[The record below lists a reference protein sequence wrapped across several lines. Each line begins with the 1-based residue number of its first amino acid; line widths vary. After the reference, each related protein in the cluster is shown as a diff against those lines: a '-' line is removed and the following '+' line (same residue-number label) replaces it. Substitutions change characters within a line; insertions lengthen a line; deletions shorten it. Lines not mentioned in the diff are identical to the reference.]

1 VPVSQRRPERVK
13 RGRVR
18 NVAART
24 VYFPDVST
32 ADDLL
37 MADEAIHD
45 HCGIVGI
52 FDPTNQLDIPRYLVI
67 AMTALQHRG
76 QESAGV
82 ALLLPG
88 TGEIVPKTGMGRVRD
103 VFPQGT
109 DDLPK
114 TCCGIGHVRYSTTG
128 SSCVENAAPFV
139 LRPGRKMIDDAV
151 AIAHNGNVVNA
162 SELRAEITDIAF
174 QSDTDSEVIAALLL
188 RAGGESFAH
197 RLRQAAHRLRGAYS
211 LVLLAEG
218 KLYGLRDPYG
228 MRPLSLGRLGDGWI
242 LASETCAFDRVGA
255 TFVRELAPGELVTID
270 EQGCRSETFLRRA
283 RRGLCVFEFVY
294 FSDATSVLDGRNVYQ
309 VREELG
315 RQLAREYPAEA
326 DMVVPVPLTAIP
338 MALGYAEQTG
348 LAFAEP
354 VIASRY
360 ADRSFIKP
368 DQRLRRLEID
378 LKFNIVQSKIEGKR
392 IVLVEDSIVRG
403 NTLQILIKA
412 LRRKG
417 ASEVHMRVAAPPIK
431 HPCYFGIDIP
441 DEDELI
447 ASHRSVDAV
456 ARYIGADSL
465 GYLSLAGLGRATGG
479 GAGDTD
485 HAAEGIL
492 RHRFCF
498 GCMDERGYPFPVRE
512 DANRLPSDVR

>member
-1 VPVSQRRPERVK
+1 MT
-13 RGRVR
+13 
-18 NVAART
+18 AAL
-24 VYFPDVST
+24 PP
-32 ADDLL
+32 LP
-37 MADEAIHD
+37 DEALHD

-52 FDPTNQLDIPRYLVI
+52 YDPTNQLDVPRYLVI

-82 ALLLPG
+82 ALLVPK
-88 TGEIVPKTGMGRVRD
+88 TGEIEATTGMGRVRD
-103 VFPQGT
+103 VFPRGT
-109 DDLPK
+109 DDLIA

-139 LRPGRKMIDDAV
+139 LRPGRKMFFDPV

-162 SELRAEITDIAF
+162 AELRAEVTDIVF
-174 QSDTDSEVIAALLL
+174 QSETDSEVIAALLL
-188 RAGGESFAH
+188 RTGGETFAH
-197 RLRQAAHRLRGAYS
+197 RLRHVAHRLRGAYS
-211 LVLLAEG
+211 LVLMSEG

-255 TFVRELAPGELVTID
+255 TFERELEPGELVTID
-270 EQGCRSETFLRRA
+270 DSGCHSEFFMRRT
-283 RRGLCVFEFVY
+283 RRGFCVFEFVY
-294 FSDATSVLDGRNVYQ
+294 FSDATSVLDGRNVYA

-315 RQLAREYPAEA
+315 RQLALEHPAEA

-338 MALGYAEQTG
+338 MAIGYAEASG
-348 LAFAEP
+348 LPFAEP
-354 VIASRY
+354 IIASRY

-378 LKFNIVQSKIEGKR
+378 LKFNIVRDKIAGKR
-392 IVLVEDSIVRG
+392 LVVVEDSLVRG
-403 NTLQILIKA
+403 NTLAILIKA
-412 LRRKG
+412 LRRNG
-417 ASEVHMRVAAPPIK
+417 AAQVHVRIAAPPIR

-441 DEDELI
+441 TEDELI
-447 ASHRSVDAV
+447 AHRNSVEQV
-456 ARYIGADSL
+456 RQHIGADSL

-479 GAGDTD
+479 SSGDTD
-485 HAAEGIL
+485 HTAEAHL

-498 GCMDERGYPFPVRE
+498 GCMDERGYPFPVKVGME
-512 DANRLPSDVR
+512 KMPSEVG

>member
-1 VPVSQRRPERVK
+1 MP
-13 RGRVR
+13 
-18 NVAART
+18 
-24 VYFPDVST
+24 
-32 ADDLL
+32 
-37 MADEAIHD
+37 DEAIHD

-52 FDPTNQLDIPRYLVI
+52 YDSTSQLDVPRYLVI

-82 ALLLPG
+82 ALLLPD
-88 TGEIVPKTGMGRVRD
+88 TGEIEAKTGMGRVRD
-103 VFPQGT
+103 VFPGGT
-109 DDLPK
+109 DDLVA

-139 LRPGRKMIDDAV
+139 LRPGRKMFYDPV
-151 AIAHNGNVVNA
+151 AIAHNGNIVNA
-162 SELRAEITDIAF
+162 AELRAGITDIVF
-174 QSDTDSEVIAALLL
+174 QSETDSEVIAALLL

-197 RLRQAAHRLRGAYS
+197 RLRQVAHRLRGAYS
-211 LVLLAEG
+211 LVLLSEG

-242 LASETCAFDRVGA
+242 LASETCAFDRIGA
-255 TFVRELAPGELVTID
+255 TFVRELDPGELVTID
-270 EQGCRSETFLRRA
+270 DLGCHSEFFLRRA

-294 FSDATSVLDGRNVYQ
+294 FSDATSVLDGRNVYE

-315 RQLAREYPAEA
+315 RQLAREYPVEA

-338 MALGYAEQTG
+338 MAIGYADQSG
-348 LAFAEP
+348 VPFGEP
-354 VIASRY
+354 IIASRY

-378 LKFNIVQSKIEGKR
+378 LKFNIVQSKIDGKR

-417 ASEVHMRVAAPPIK
+417 AREIHMRVAAPPIK

-441 DEDELI
+441 NEEELI
-447 ASHRSVDAV
+447 ASQMSVEQV
-456 ARYIGADSL
+456 AQYIGADSL
-465 GYLSLAGLGRATGG
+465 GYLSLAGLGRAA
-479 GAGDTD
+479 AGKSDDTNQ
-485 HAAEGIL
+485 AAEASL

-498 GCMDERGYPFPVRE
+498 GCMDDHGYPFPVKAGTE
-512 DANRLPSDVR
+512 TVAVGG